1 MVRVLAED
9 PELGRDLAGG
19 AASSAGAAAI
29 APLMRLEP
37 GIQSLLIEE
46 RAARGH
52 FGLLVL
58 DGLIARHVSLGRIG
72 STEFAAPGDI
82 LHPWARRSEPIAAV
96 EVRWEVLAPSRLAVL
111 DREFASRIRA
121 WPAITA
127 ALFNRTAERS
137 DQRVLQAAL
146 HQAKRVEDRVLL
158 ALWHF
163 AGRWGQTAPEGRT
176 VNLHGITGEAL
187 ARFVGTRRQ
196 SVSTALGKLQDRGS
210 VVRLADGAL
219 LLPRAPVELEAMVRG
234 RRASDEPAVA
244 SGRSARVA

>member
-9 PELGRDLAGG
+9 PELGRDLAAG
-19 AASSAGAAAI
+19 ALPSARAAAI
-29 APLMRLEP
+29 APLMRLKP

-46 RAARGH
+46 RAAHGH

-58 DGLIARHVSLGRIG
+58 DGLIARHVSLGQLG
-72 STEFAAPGDI
+72 STEFAGPGDI
-82 LHPWARRSEPIAAV
+82 LHPWLRRSEPFADV
-96 EVRWEVLAPSRLAVL
+96 EVRWEVLAPSRLAAL
-111 DREFASRIRA
+111 DQEFASRIRA

-146 HQAKRVEDRVLL
+146 HQARRVEDRVLL

-163 AGRWGQTAPEGRT
+163 AARWGQTGPQGRT
-176 VNLHGITGEAL
+176 VNLHNITGEVL

-210 VVRLADGAL
+210 VVRLADGSL
-219 LLPRAPVELEAMVRG
+219 LLPRAPAELETIARG
-234 RRASDEPAVA
+234 QRASDQPAVA
-244 SGRSARVA
+244 SCR